1 MDPNQEIDNPGGI
14 VDEAD
19 APESVSVDDFI
30 RQLEEKEK
38 DLHIDADSIEIDE
51 SLEAAELPDFMK
63 GEFAFSPAKP
73 SPVLTPSKTVT
84 IPKAVEPV
92 IDAKSEHEITTL
104 KQKISRLEADRDEL
118 LKASDRRAKD
128 FANFKSRTERERQ
141 ETLLT
146 QVGNLATQ
154 LLPALDNL
162 NRALEFAPAL
172 SEEHR
177 TQMQPF
183 FDGIVLVNQQ
193 VNEVLAEMG
202 VQPIPTIGE
211 AFDPHLHEAVATEPS
226 AEFEPNTIST
236 ELLRGYRI
244 GDRVIRHSM
253 VKVATAAEPDQSEVE
268 TESEV
273 ESPVIPHSLSDLTD
287 VE

>member
-1 MDPNQEIDNPGGI
+1 MDPNQEKDNPGGI
-14 VDEAD
+14 VDDAD

-51 SLEAAELPDFMK
+51 SFEAAELPDFMK
-63 GEFAFSPAKP
+63 GDFEFSPAKP
-73 SPVLTPSKTVT
+73 SPVQTASPTAAN
-84 IPKAVEPV
+84 PKAVGAA
-92 IDAKSEHEITTL
+92 IDSKSEHEINGL
-104 KQKISRLEADRDEL
+104 KEKISRLEADRDEL
-118 LKASDRRAKD
+118 LKASDRRVKD

-154 LLPALDNL
+154 MLPALDNL
-162 NRALEFAPAL
+162 NRAIEFALALPA
-172 SEEHR
+172 EQRHH
-177 TQMQPF
+177 MQQF

-193 VNEVLAEMG
+193 INEVLAEMG
-202 VQPIPTIGE
+202 VQPIATVGE
-211 AFDPHLHEAVATEPS
+211 VFDPHLHEAVATEAS
-226 AEFEPNTIST
+226 AEFEPNVIST

-253 VKVATAAEPDQSEVE
+253 VKVATAFEPDQSDPMTDGNEDLPA
-268 TESEV
+268 TPD
-273 ESPVIPHSLSDLTD
+273 SPLTHQ
-287 VE
+287 E